1 MTNRTHQKKYG
12 NFKGGAI
19 TRLFSNRVRT
29 LQIIRGDVMD
39 EKERLAIIER
49 RKKVFTRLRNTRQ
62 GETICLSDWEV
73 KIILDLINRQKQK
86 IKSLINVLR
95 G

>member
-1 MTNRTHQKKYG
+1 
-12 NFKGGAI
+12 
-19 TRLFSNRVRT
+19 
-29 LQIIRGDVMD
+29 MD

-49 RKKVFTRLRNTRQ
+49 RKKLFTRLRNTRQ
-62 GETICLSDWEV
+62 GETICLADWEV
-73 KIILDLINRQKQK
+73 KTILDLIYRQKQK